1 MPFVANC
8 FVSHEAMGGAGG
20 EGERIDDAI
29 VTAPCGGVA
38 SPFVSLSLVPRAVS
52 IVHCPV
58 SIILCPLSGLL
69 GFYESCANVNEMQI
83 RNEKA
88 PTLHLPFAYG
98 HATSKLC
105 VFMRVCVCVC
115 VSPVRTCRKAKEFS
129 AFCAPFSKCQMPH
142 ATSSSP
148 QPAHATQAACHMPHA
163 TRHLFRYSP
172 SLSHVSLTV
181 TVTVAV
187 TIGSSPD
194 SAPIRQLIDSIADS
208 FYTHSHSFASI
219 SVDASLLLK
228 GFSLGAK
235 ALPTFR
241 QTASKTKFVSTLN
254 PF

>member
-1 MPFVANC
+1 MAVLPLHLFRC
-8 FVSHEAMGGAGG
+8 PS
-20 EGERIDDAI
+20 
-29 VTAPCGGVA
+29 
-38 SPFVSLSLVPRAVS
+38 SLVLCPLSA
-52 IVHCPV
+52 VHCPV

-88 PTLHLPFAYG
+88 PTLHLPFAYD
-98 HATSKLC
+98 HATSKC
-105 VFMRVCVCVC
+105 VCVYASVCVCVC
-115 VSPVRTCRKAKEFS
+115 VLSGHVGRRRS
-129 AFCAPFSKCQMPH
+129 SAPFVARSASAKCHMPQAAAPSQHMPHKPH
-142 ATSSSP
+142 AT
-148 QPAHATQAACHMPHA
+148 CHMPHA

-181 TVTVAV
+181 TVAVAV

-241 QTASKTKFVSTLN
+241 QTASKTRFVSTLN